1 MKAYCEN
8 CESFQPADF
17 RLTLNLADSRP
28 YEDLCCKSCNYVI
41 ATVED
46 RPSQM
51 ATIDDALK
59 GE

>member
-1 MKAYCEN
+1 MKMELLPCPFCGGEAL
-8 CESFQPADF
+8 P
-17 RLTLNLADSRP
+17 
-28 YEDLCCKSCNYVI
+28 
-41 ATVED
+41 TVED